1 MVILHTGSV
10 RAACDCLPC
19 LWRVQF
25 AYWWDALPPKGDP
38 ACSGCSTMANDSETQ
53 WTDSVPLPPH
63 LQGAFG
69 GGEDE
74 VSEEGAKFA
83 SAVFRRSDDE
93 GDCGDDSDGSLD
105 SAGCKRQRAPP
116 PRQFPTAQLLE
127 EEIESSIRQAPPVIV
142 ADSFVPPPPA
152 APRTQTA
159 KPASD
164 GTILLQ
170 VNWKDVTP
178 QELWSIMTN
187 PQYGRSC
194 AVGMSTHLRH
204 AIKMMKDCD
213 NVPPESSGFLSAIVA
228 PGNTKS
234 LNNPDKNVQLKEHFE
249 KACGVARSFVMQKM
263 AEYCAGHPIHVYKTA
278 ARPSNCTSPPP
289 FVAFIMAFTRVSAA
303 LSQELLPTHSDIN
316 AWARLI
322 VVMSEPSAQQVWG
335 DLANELRTRAGS
347 GDDRQQSLAVR
358 NVDLETL
365 ILSEYMNNASYTA
378 PHFVCLDP
386 FSLSVA
392 VDPSKVPTPPKTVNW
407 LRETR
412 GDLKK
417 LMAGTVQPS
426 S

>member
-10 RAACDCLPC
+10 RAACNCLPC

-38 ACSGCSTMANDSETQ
+38 ACSGCSTMDDSETQ
-53 WTDSVPLPPH
+53 WPEGVPLPAH
-63 LQGAFG
+63 LQGANG

-93 GDCGDDSDGSLD
+93 GEGSADCSDDGDGSLPD
-105 SAGCKRQRAPP
+105 SAGCKRQRAAP
-116 PRQFPTAQLLE
+116 PRKFPTAQVLDEVIDCSLTNA
-127 EEIESSIRQAPPVIV
+127 QPQVQPPPVIV
-142 ADSFVPPPPA
+142 ADSLVPPPPA

-194 AVGMSTHLRH
+194 VVGMSTHLRH

-249 KACGVARSFVMQKM
+249 KACGVAKL
-263 AEYCAGHPIHVYKTA
+263 
-278 ARPSNCTSPPP
+278 
-289 FVAFIMAFTRVSAA
+289 FIYR
-303 LSQELLPTHSDIN
+303 
-316 AWARLI
+316 
-322 VVMSEPSAQQVWG
+322 
-335 DLANELRTRAGS
+335 
-347 GDDRQQSLAVR
+347 
-358 NVDLETL
+358 
-365 ILSEYMNNASYTA
+365 
-378 PHFVCLDP
+378 
-386 FSLSVA
+386 
-392 VDPSKVPTPPKTVNW
+392 
-407 LRETR
+407 
-412 GDLKK
+412 
-417 LMAGTVQPS
+417 
-426 S
+426 